1 MMVKI
6 RLKRIG
12 SKRNAS
18 YRVIVSDS
26 RNAPTGQFIEELG
39 YYNPTTE
46 PAEYTINEEKAL
58 KWLDNGAKPSS
69 TVRSLLKEAGILAKF
84 HGQSS

>member
-1 MMVKI
+1 MVVKI

-26 RNAPTGQFIEELG
+26 RNAPTGNFIEELG
-39 YYNPTTE
+39 FYNPTAEPTE
-46 PAEYTINEEKAL
+46 YNIDEEKAL
-58 KWLDNGAKPSS
+58 KWLNDGAKPSS
-69 TVRSLLKEAGILAKF
+69 TVRSLLKESGILAKF
-84 HGQSS
+84 NEQSS

>member
-1 MMVKI
+1 MVKI
-6 RLKRIG
+6 RLKRFG

-18 YRVIVSDS
+18 YRLIVSDS

-46 PAEYTINEEKAL
+46 PAEYEIDEEKAL
-58 KWLDNGAKPSS
+58 KWLNNGAKPSS
-69 TVRSLLKEAGILAKF
+69 TVKSLLKEAGVMSKF
-84 HGQSS
+84 HKQSS